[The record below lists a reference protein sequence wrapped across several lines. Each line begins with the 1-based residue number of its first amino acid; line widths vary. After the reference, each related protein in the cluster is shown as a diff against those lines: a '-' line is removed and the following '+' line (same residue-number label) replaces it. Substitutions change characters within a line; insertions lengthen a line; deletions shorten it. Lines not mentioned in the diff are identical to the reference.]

1 LPEARGS
8 GAEGSGAGSGGRRRR
23 PASSRT
29 EKSAGAAPTKAAGT
43 AKAAGKAK
51 SSGKASG
58 GASGSG
64 KASAAGQ
71 SSGAAKAVAKASA
84 AAKAGGSSSSGAR
97 SGGASAV
104 RVVFLGGL
112 GEIGRNCAC
121 IEVDGRIL
129 VLDVGIMF
137 PDPDMPGVDLVLP
150 DFTYLRENAARVDG
164 VILTH
169 GHEDH
174 TGGLAYLLR
183 DFPVD
188 VYGSEL
194 TLSLARSRVDEAG
207 MASRAKFIP
216 VRDHER
222 RRIGP
227 CDVEFIPV
235 THSVP
240 HAFATAFHTPQGIIL
255 HSGDFKIDLHPVDGR
270 RTDLAR
276 MGSLASDPGIRL
288 LLVDSTN
295 AEEPGFTA
303 SESTVGATLEKVFLA
318 RPDHRFVVTCF
329 ASHIHRVQQVA
340 DAAVAQ
346 GRVVATLGRSMQKN
360 VALARKL
367 DLLHIPDS
375 AIVDIEDVDDYPP
388 GRVCVISTGSQ
399 GEPMSALSRLATGEN
414 RFFKLQRDDV
424 VVISAHPIPGNE
436 WSVGRVIDSLHRL
449 GVEVIHSGVEN
460 VHVSGH
466 AKQGELAM
474 LMSVTRPEFLI
485 PVHGEYRHMANQ
497 VRLAASMD
505 IDGDRVLLCEDGDAV
520 RLDDTGMHRDGSV
533 PGGYLFVDG
542 SSVGDIGHGVLRDR
556 MVLAEE
562 GVVMAVAT
570 VDLKQ
575 GEVVGAPQI
584 VTRGWAYDQDTDAL
598 LEQARTEVTRALEQ
612 ALSSG
617 SSDHETLNRVARKA
631 LGKLVGERTRQRPM
645 IVPVIVTV

>member
-1 LPEARGS
+1 M
-8 GAEGSGAGSGGRRRR
+8 
-23 PASSRT
+23 
-29 EKSAGAAPTKAAGT
+29 K
-43 AKAAGKAK
+43 
-51 SSGKASG
+51 
-58 GASGSG
+58 
-64 KASAAGQ
+64 
-71 SSGAAKAVAKASA
+71 
-84 AAKAGGSSSSGAR
+84 
-97 SGGASAV
+97 
-104 RVVFLGGL
+104 
-112 GEIGRNCAC
+112 
-121 IEVDGRIL
+121 
-129 VLDVGIMF
+129 
-137 PDPDMPGVDLVLP
+137 
-150 DFTYLRENAARVDG
+150 
-164 VILTH
+164 
-169 GHEDH
+169 
-174 TGGLAYLLR
+174 
-183 DFPVD
+183 
-188 VYGSEL
+188 
-194 TLSLARSRVDEAG
+194 
-207 MASRAKFIP
+207 
-216 VRDHER
+216 DHER

-276 MGSLASDPGIRL
+276 MGALGSDPGIRL

-318 RPDHRFVVTCF
+318 RPDRRFIVTCF
-329 ASHIHRVQQVA
+329 ASHIHRIQQVV
-340 DAAVAQ
+340 DAAIAG

-375 AIVDIEDVDDYPP
+375 ALVDIEKVDDYPP

-414 RFFKLQRDDV
+414 RFFKLHEDDV

-474 LMSVTRPEFLI
+474 LMSVTQPEFFI

-497 VRLAASMD
+497 VRLAAQH
-505 IDGDRVLLCEDGDAV
+505 GHRRRPGAAV
-520 RLDDTGMHRDGSV
+520 RGRRRRPRSTTTGMHRDGNV

-575 GEVVGAPQI
+575 GEVIGVPQI

-598 LEQARTEVTRALEQ
+598 LDEARDAGHPGARAGAVE
-612 ALSSG
+612 G

>member
-1 LPEARGS
+1 LPEPGRTRKARG
-8 GAEGSGAGSGGRRRR
+8 ETGSGAGSGSGGSGGGSGSGGGGSGGSGRRRK
-23 PASSRT
+23 S
-29 EKSAGAAPTKAAGT
+29 KSAGAVEGAALKSERSAPAERARP
-43 AKAAGKAK
+43 AK
-51 SSGKASG
+51 S
-58 GASGSG
+58 
-64 KASAAGQ
+64 
-71 SSGAAKAVAKASA
+71 AAKSAK
-84 AAKAGGSSSSGAR
+84 R
-97 SGGASAV
+97 SGGSTSPV
-104 RVVFLGGL
+104 RIVFLGGL

-150 DFTYLRENAARVDG
+150 DFTYLRENADRVDG

-240 HAFATAFHTPQGIIL
+240 HAFATAFHTPQGIVL

-276 MGSLASDPGIRL
+276 MGALASDPGVRL
-288 LLVDSTN
+288 LLADSTN

-318 RPDHRFVVTCF
+318 RPDRRFVVTCF

-340 DAAVAQ
+340 DAAIAG

-360 VALARKL
+360 VGLARKL

-375 AIVDIEDVDDYPP
+375 ALVDIEDVDDYPP

-414 RFFKLQRDDV
+414 RFFKLHEDDV

-436 WSVGRVIDSLHRL
+436 WSVGRVIDSLHRR

-466 AKQGELAM
+466 ARQGELAM
-474 LMSVTRPEFLI
+474 LMTVTQPEYFI
-485 PVHGEYRHMANQ
+485 PVHGEYRHMANH
-497 VRLAASMD
+497 VRLAATMD
-505 IDGDRVLLCEDGDAV
+505 IAGDRVLLCEDGDAV
-520 RLDDTGMHRDGSV
+520 VLDDKGMRRDGNV

-575 GEVVGAPQI
+575 GEVVGVPQI

-598 LEQARTEVTRALEQ
+598 LDEARAQVTKALAR

-617 SSDHETLNRVARKA
+617 SSDHESLNRVARKA

>member
-1 LPEARGS
+1 MRI
-8 GAEGSGAGSGGRRRR
+8 
-23 PASSRT
+23 
-29 EKSAGAAPTKAAGT
+29 
-43 AKAAGKAK
+43 
-51 SSGKASG
+51 
-58 GASGSG
+58 
-64 KASAAGQ
+64 
-71 SSGAAKAVAKASA
+71 
-84 AAKAGGSSSSGAR
+84 
-97 SGGASAV
+97 
-104 RVVFLGGL
+104 VFLGGL

-137 PDPDMPGVDLVLP
+137 PEPDMPGVDLVLP
-150 DFTYLRENAARVDG
+150 DFTYLRENADRVDG

-183 DFPVD
+183 DFPVS

-194 TLSLARSRVDEAG
+194 TLALARNRVDEAG
-207 MASRAKFIP
+207 MASRAEFIP
-216 VRDHER
+216 VRDGER
-222 RRIGP
+222 RTIGP
-227 CDVEFIPV
+227 CEVEFIPV

-240 HAFATAFHTPQGIIL
+240 HAFATAFHTPQGVIL

-276 MGSLASDPGIRL
+276 MGALASDPGVRL
-288 LLVDSTN
+288 LMIDSTN

-318 RPDHRFVVTCF
+318 RPGRRFIVTCF

-340 DAAVAQ
+340 NAAIAG

-367 DLLHIPDS
+367 GVLDIPEDS
-375 AIVDIEDVDDYPP
+375 LVDIEDIDDLDP

-399 GEPMSALSRLATGEN
+399 GEPMSALSRLANGDNKFLTLHE
-414 RFFKLQRDDV
+414 DDV

-436 WSVGRVIDSLHRL
+436 WSVGRVIDGLHRL
-449 GVEVIHSGVEN
+449 GVEVIHSGVDA

-466 AKQGELAM
+466 ARQGELAT
-474 LMSVTRPEFLI
+474 LMEVTRPECLI

-497 VRLAASMD
+497 VRLAASMG
-505 IDGDRVLLCEDGDAV
+505 IGGDRVLLCQDGDAV
-520 RLDDTGMHRDGSV
+520 ALDGGGLRRDGTV

-570 VDLKQ
+570 VDLHR
-575 GEVVGAPQI
+575 GEVVGVPQI
-584 VTRGWAYDQDTDAL
+584 VTRGWAYDQDTEAL
-598 LEQARTEVTRALEQ
+598 LDEARARVTKALDQ
-612 ALSSG
+612 ALTSG
-617 SSDHETLNRVARKA
+617 THDHESLNRAARKA
-631 LGKLVGERTRQRPM
+631 LGKVVGERTRQRPM